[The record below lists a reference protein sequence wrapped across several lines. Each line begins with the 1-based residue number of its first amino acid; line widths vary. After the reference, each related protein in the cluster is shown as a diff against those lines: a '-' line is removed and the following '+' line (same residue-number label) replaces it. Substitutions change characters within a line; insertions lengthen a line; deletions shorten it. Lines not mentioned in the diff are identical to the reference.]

1 MKIIPLIARFCVIV
15 ILLGACGDT
24 APKSE
29 TADSQAGNSPSPK
42 EMVANPSGRSLED
55 RLAEIDSLEV
65 QVGSE
70 GDQPTEITARKL
82 MGAYLDFAIYQSK
95 DDRVPEFLFR
105 AGEWARYIGRKKKAV
120 EVFQQVYDNYPDYDR
135 RIEAL
140 NWVAFICDFE
150 TGQKE
155 EARAAYQ
162 KLANQHADHPL
173 GKDAQARLQT
183 IDLSDEEL
191 IKKFREQNKPS

>member
-1 MKIIPLIARFCVIV
+1 MV
-15 ILLGACGDT
+15 ACGEPGDENA
-24 APKSE
+24 APGTE
-29 TADSQAGNSPSPK
+29 TKQGPAPQERIAD
-42 EMVANPSGRSLED
+42 PSGRTAED
-55 RLAEIDSLEV
+55 RLQEIDSLEV
-65 QVGSE
+65 QVRSE

-82 MGAYLDFAIYQSK
+82 MGAYLDFATYQNQ
-95 DDRVPEFLFR
+95 DERVPEFLFR

-120 EVFQQVYDNYPDYDR
+120 EVFQQVYDTYPAYAKR
-135 RIEAL
+135 VEAL

-162 KLANQHADHPL
+162 KLATDHADHPL
-173 GKDAQARLQT
+173 GKDAKARLET